1 MILVTGGAGF
11 IGSNVAAA
19 LSERGQRVAVCDRL
33 RQGEKWR
40 NLAKTELA
48 DILAPESLSAW
59 LTAHADRLAAIVH
72 MGAISSTTERDADLV
87 IDTNFR
93 LSWFLWQWCAA
104 HGVRLI
110 YASSAAT
117 YGAGEQGFDDDGS
130 VAGLTGLRP
139 LNSYGW
145 SKHLFDRRVARALAE
160 GEPAPPQWAG
170 LKFFNVY
177 GPNEYH
183 KGDMRSVVTQRYPAA
198 AQGEEIT
205 LFASHHPDY
214 ADGGQLRDFVYVGD
228 CVEVV
233 LWLLDHA
240 NVQGL
245 YNVGTGSARS
255 FADLARALYE
265 AVGRPARI
273 RYVPMPE
280 ALRANYQYYTQAR
293 MERLR
298 AAGYARPM
306 TGLEAGVGQFV
317 RDYLARP
324 DRYR

>member
-1 MILVTGGAGF
+1 
-11 IGSNVAAA
+11 
-19 LSERGQRVAVCDRL
+19 
-33 RQGEKWR
+33 
-40 NLAKTELA
+40 
-48 DILAPESLSAW
+48 
-59 LTAHADRLAAIVH
+59 VH

-104 HGVRLI
+104 HGVRLV

-130 VAGLTGLRP
+130 VAALARLRP

-145 SKHLFDRRVARALAE
+145 SKHLFDRRVARALADR
-160 GEPAPPQWAG
+160 EPAPPQWAG

-183 KGDMRSVVTQRYPAA
+183 KGEMRSVVTQRYPAV

-240 NVQGL
+240 SVQGL
-245 YNVGTGSARS
+245 YNVGTGTARS

-265 AVGRPARI
+265 AVGLPARI

-280 ALRANYQYYTQAR
+280 TLRVNYQYYTQAR

-298 AAGYARPM
+298 AVGYARPM
-306 TGLEAGVGQFV
+306 TALEAGIGQFV